1 MKAQPRFAAG
11 WIGLLG
17 DILLLTKLLVPSWA
31 LLGGKEIRPY
41 RVPQKPMAPRTDL
54 RDMLRQEVIRRSL
67 AEMEQ
72 ARQRRQA
79 ALAPAGDLGG
89 YVQEIRRRVR
99 GFYGLLPAGPEAPPV
114 RAREVSRVERAG
126 FRVEN
131 VLFESFPG
139 WEVNASVYVPRDDD
153 PPFPAVVVPVGHS
166 GKQFEDYQRPCQ
178 YFARAGYLAITF
190 DPPGQAGEKQPGN
203 DHFRDGVRCYLVGE
217 TSSRYFVADALRC
230 LDYLATRPD
239 CDLSR
244 GVAMTGVSGGGTTTT
259 FAALLD
265 DRIAVLGPSCCVTE
279 LADLDI
285 TQCYA
290 GCPETHPWRR
300 YAEGID
306 EVDLLCAALPKPTL
320 LMAGEQDE
328 VFRIE
333 DTRRLAE
340 TLQRFYAQ
348 AGVPERFSF
357 FVDRGKGHCYS
368 LDQAREFVRFMNRW
382 LRNEPDRS
390 LPACREEDFPLLSP
404 EELQCHPRTD
414 VNMRT
419 LTLDRAREL
428 QAIRDE
434 RPEAV
439 RRAAAQ
445 VAQAQVPS
453 PVPESEVGDPF
464 LVWTHHWRS
473 VMLRPE
479 PGIELPATWL
489 SPASEGPA
497 PLFVHFDDQ
506 GRHRLIE
513 RGGPLLQA
521 IHFLEGGAAAVGLL
535 SVDLRGWGDT
545 APAVYPYELAGWG
558 GVDRYLAYATAA
570 LGDPVLAMRIRDAL
584 AALAWARQ
592 RPEVQGERLV
602 LSGCGL
608 GGVVALHAAV
618 VDGGV
623 VGVVI
628 WDALIRFRSLLET
641 ADYTWPA
648 DAFLPNVLQHYD
660 LPALANA
667 APCPVY
673 ILAPRDG
680 QGQWV
685 SEAALSELQSQAGQH
700 VHYILDGGWPERLA
714 VLRKL
719 TEDSR

>member
-1 MKAQPRFAAG
+1 M
-11 WIGLLG
+11 
-17 DILLLTKLLVPSWA
+17 D
-31 LLGGKEIRPY
+31 GGEMVKSYPIPQRPI
-41 RVPQKPMAPRTDL
+41 APHTDL
-54 RDMLRQEVIRRSL
+54 RDMLRQAVIRRSL
-67 AEMEQ
+67 EALEQ
-72 ARQRRQA
+72 ARQRREA
-79 ALAPAGDLGG
+79 ALAPGGDGAG
-89 YVQEIRRRVR
+89 YVRQIRRAVR
-99 GFYGLLPAGPEAPPV
+99 GFYGELPAGPEAPPV
-114 RAREVSRVERAG
+114 RAREVSRVERPG

-139 WEVNASVYVPRDDD
+139 WEVNASVYVPLDDD

-166 GKQFEDYQRPCQ
+166 GKQFESYQLPCQ

-259 FAALLD
+259 FAGLLD
-265 DRIAVLGPSCCVTE
+265 DRITVLGPSCCVTE

-306 EVDLLCAALPKPTL
+306 EVDLLCAALPKPIL
-320 LMAGEQDE
+320 LMAGENDE
-328 VFRIE
+328 VFRLE
-333 DTRRLAE
+333 DTRRLAD
-340 TLQRFYAQ
+340 TVQRFYARM
-348 AGVPERFSF
+348 GVPERFSF
-357 FVDRGKGHCYS
+357 FVDLGKGHCYS

-382 LRNEPDRS
+382 LRNEPDRP
-390 LPACREEDFPLLSP
+390 LPACRDTDFSLLPP
-404 EELQCHPRTD
+404 EALQCHPRTD
-414 VNMRT
+414 VNMQT
-419 LTLDRAREL
+419 LTLDRARAL
-428 QAIRDE
+428 QAARDE

-439 RRAAAQ
+439 RQAAQ
-445 VAQAQVPS
+445 RMVQAVLPP
-453 PVPESEVGDPF
+453 PVPESEVGEPF

-479 PGIELPATWL
+479 AGIELPATL
-489 SPASEGPA
+489 LTPASGGPA
-497 PLFVHFDDQ
+497 PLFIHFDDR
-506 GRHRLIE
+506 GRHRLLE

-521 IHFLEGGAAAVGLL
+521 IHFLERGTEAPGLL
-535 SVDLRGWGDT
+535 TVDLRGWGDT
-545 APAVYPYELAGWG
+545 TPALYPYELAGWG
-558 GVDRYLAYATAA
+558 GLDRYLAYATAA
-570 LGDPVLAMRIRDAL
+570 LGDPLLAMRIRDAL

-592 RPEVQGERLV
+592 RPEVQPERVV

-618 VDGGV
+618 IDGRVAGV
-623 VGVVI
+623 VLWESLVS
-628 WDALIRFRSLLET
+628 FQSLLET
-641 ADYTWPA
+641 TDYAWPA
-648 DAFLPNVLQHYD
+648 EAFLPQVLQDYD

-673 ILAPRDG
+673 LFAPRDG
-680 QGQWV
+680 EGKAV
-685 SEAALSELQSQAGQH
+685 SPAALSALQERAGAH
-700 VHYILDGGWPERLA
+700 VRYVADGGWSERLTA
-714 VLRKL
+714 LQELAGKGP
-719 TEDSR
+719 